1 MKWGM
6 VLGENLGTK
15 IPFKIALIFA
25 WVSIHYFG
33 LKWERRGGGIENCF
47 YWSEIGLGQHAPLNL

>member
-25 WVSIHYFG
+25 WVSIYYFG
-33 LKWERRGGGIENCF
+33 LKWERRGGDRK
-47 YWSEIGLGQHAPLNL
+47 LPLLV